1 MTVTLLQDGLWGDA
15 RIGAES
21 QKSTRRSADTA
32 EWNVS
37 IPANGRT
44 VLTASFDTRF

>member
-1 MTVTLLQDGLWGDA
+1 MVCGRLAHQF
-15 RIGAES
+15 ES

-32 EWNVS
+32 EWAVLV
-37 IPANGRT
+37 PANGRA